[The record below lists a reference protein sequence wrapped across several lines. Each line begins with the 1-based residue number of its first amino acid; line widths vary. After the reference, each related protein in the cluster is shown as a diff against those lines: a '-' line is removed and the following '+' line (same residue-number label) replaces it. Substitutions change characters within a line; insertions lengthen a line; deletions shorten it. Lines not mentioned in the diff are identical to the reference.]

1 MSALKTHTRFRPV
14 ELGCFLCAVVLAEMA
29 WAADGDRTSQPTRA
43 PRELIESSRSVPRTL
58 RARNRNEHPEVK
70 LSFSNAPWPRVL
82 LKIAV
87 ETNSKLVM
95 HEKPEGRFTR
105 RDSNRYTRTE
115 AIHILN
121 RELEPKGFRLIEQG
135 ESLVVLNLHDF
146 RTRYRRPI
154 APVRPENPGP
164 LKPTSRRSFKPQK
177 YKRRTYSIASRDR
190 ELRQASLKSRTNRR
204 RSIRRASHVDEDQP
218 TNRSEQTNPSE
229 REKVT
234 AVKTRHSRAADVART
249 IYRTFKSRAELIDWG
264 PNGLPTFRVYRSQPS
279 RTRNDLGKPRRRKPL
294 RRPSAAVF
302 TISIDTKRDELLVSA
317 PPGQTRDLVWLI
329 QQLDA
334 AGGEPN
340 TTIRLLPGAKNTRRI
355 ATRLQVQLTR
365 LVAQRKRED
374 AAAGE
379 QPDRADD
386 AADDRG
392 ERQPPKQ
399 TDPTEALGGLQGD
412 VNVES
417 LQDLG
422 VLLLRG
428 NKRDVDAVMR
438 IIREIEKLTL
448 LATPEVHLLRL
459 RHVHSE
465 ALAPLLSS
473 VYEGL
478 RPAPVQGAQPRQS
491 ISFIPVVKPNAILIL
506 APSEDLKSILELAV
520 ELDQPV
526 DPLSE
531 FQVIGLKSAVAAHV
545 VSILIDFYQERAGLR
560 TRVRAVADARTNSV
574 IVQAR
579 PRDLAEVAA
588 LIRRIDRDESP
599 AVSRMR
605 IFPLKNAFA
614 DELAVVITT
623 AIQSILNPS
632 ATSVGTGGIRGGAP
646 GSGGRPI
653 TQRPGPRPGGQTPT
667 PPGTPPRQ
675 AGGASTQGIGDAK
688 SVILEFLAVDG
699 EAQRFVRSGIL
710 FDIRVTADPRINS
723 LVVIAPQQSMEL
735 MAELIRQLDQPTTTV
750 ADIKMFSLENA
761 DATATVQL
769 LEKLFGVQDQQQ
781 QGGTQVAGA
790 EDADS
795 NLIPLQFSVDVRT
808 NSVFA
813 KGGSEALRVVEAIL
827 LRLDHSDI
835 RQRQNDVIRL
845 LNSPADRIAEAINQF
860 MRSQRDLAQLNP
872 DLISDMELLQREVIA
887 VAEPISNSLLISA
900 TPRYFEEIRRLV
912 AELDKAPAQVI
923 IQALLVEVV
932 LQNTDEFGIELGFQD
947 SVLFDRGLLNL
958 DNFLTTTETTS
969 VPGTGISLTTEQ
981 IVNQELIPGFNF
993 NNTQLPLGNNTF
1005 INPTDVGTQGLS
1017 NFSLGRLNG
1026 DLGFGG
1032 LVLSANS
1039 ESISA
1044 LLRALSARRTI
1055 HVLMRPQIRTLDNL
1069 PATIHVGQQVPVVN
1083 GVDVGQ
1089 TITSPRIV
1097 QEQVGIVLTVIPR
1110 ISPDGTIVIE
1120 TDVQKSELSGNTVPI
1135 FFDAANNRT
1144 INSPI
1149 IDITDAVATVSVR
1162 DGQTI
1167 VLGGMITKS
1176 DSTLE
1181 RKVPWLAEVPLL
1193 GRLFRYDSTTTRRT
1207 ELLIFLT
1214 PRVIHNDADS
1224 ELIKQVEA
1232 ERMHFI
1238 EEDAEAMHGPLYAVP
1253 PEMQGIERQPAQP
1266 PQPLQGKRI
1275 LPFPE
1280 NEDVPTTVVPRDMLN
1295 VSPTPGAQA
1304 VRPVAHK
1311 TKRGESHGLHRG
1323 DSKANRPQKAN
1334 RRQKKPRRPI
1344 WILESFLSNS
1354 NKTPKNTP

>member
-1 MSALKTHTRFRPV
+1 MENRRCNAVRFNALPARFFAEDKTLSALKTPTRFRSV

-29 WAADGDRTSQPTRA
+29 WSADSDRMSQPTRD
-43 PRELIESSRSVPRTL
+43 P
-58 RARNRNEHPEVK
+58 NEHPKVK
-70 LSFSNAPWPRVL
+70 LSFFNAPWPRVL

-87 ETNSKLVM
+87 ETNSRLVM
-95 HEKPEGRFTR
+95 HERPEGRFTR

-135 ESLVVLNLHDF
+135 KSLVVLNLHDF

-154 APVRPENPGP
+154 APVRSETPVP

-177 YKRRTYSIASRDR
+177 YERRTYSIASRDR
-190 ELRQASLKSRTNRR
+190 ELRHASNNSRTNRR

-218 TNRSEQTNPSE
+218 ANRSEQAKPSE

-249 IYRTFKSRAELIDWG
+249 IYRTFESRAELIDRG
-264 PNGLPTFRVYRSQPS
+264 PNGLPAFRVYQSQPPHTQS
-279 RTRNDLGKPRRRKPL
+279 DLGKPRRQKPL

-302 TISIDTKRDELLVSA
+302 TIGIDTKRDELFVSA
-317 PPGQTRDLVWLI
+317 PPGQTRDLMWLI

-334 AGGEPN
+334 AGDEPN
-340 TTIRLLPGAKNTRRI
+340 TTIRLLPGVKNTRRI
-355 ATRLQVQLTR
+355 ATSLQVQLTR
-365 LVAQRKRED
+365 LVAQRRLED

-379 QPDRADD
+379 QPDRSDDD
-386 AADDRG
+386 ADNRG

-399 TDPTEALGGLQGD
+399 TGPPEALGGLQGD
-412 VNVES
+412 VNVEA

-422 VLLLRG
+422 VYILRG
-428 NKRDVDAVMR
+428 NKKDVEAVTR
-438 IIREIEKLTL
+438 ILNEIEKLML
-448 LATPEVHLLRL
+448 LATPEVHLLPL
-459 RHVHSE
+459 RHVQSE
-465 ALAPLLSS
+465 ALALLLSS

-491 ISFIPVVKPNAILIL
+491 IRFIPVVKPNAILIL

-520 ELDQPV
+520 ELAQPV

-531 FQVIGLKSAVAAHV
+531 FQVIGLKSAVAANV
-545 VSILIDFYQERAGLR
+545 VSILNNFYQERAGLR

-588 LIRRIDRDESP
+588 LIHRIDRDEST

-605 IFPLKNAFA
+605 IFPLKNALA
-614 DELAVVITT
+614 DELAVVITM

-632 ATSVGTGGIRGGAP
+632 ATSGGTGGTRAGTSVPGARP
-646 GSGGRPI
+646 GSR
-653 TQRPGPRPGGQTPT
+653 TPT
-667 PPGTPPRQ
+667 TPGTPTGQVPRPV
-675 AGGASTQGIGDAK
+675 GGTSMQGIGDAK

-735 MAELIRQLDQPTTTV
+735 MAELIRQLDQQTTSV
-750 ADIKMFSLENA
+750 ADIKFFSLTNA
-761 DATATVQL
+761 DATASAQL
-769 LEKLFGVQDQQQ
+769 LEKLFAVEDQ
-781 QGGTQVAGA
+781 QGGIQVAGA
-790 EDADS
+790 EDANS
-795 NLIPLQFSVDVRT
+795 NLIPLRFSIDVRT
-808 NSVFA
+808 NSVIA
-813 KGGSEALRVVEAIL
+813 IGGAEALRVIEAIL
-827 LRLDHSDI
+827 LRLDQSDM

-845 LNSPADRIAEAINQF
+845 LNSPADRVAEAINQF
-860 MRSQRDLAQLNP
+860 MRSQRDLAEMDPN
-872 DLISDMELLQREVIA
+872 LISNMELLQREVIA
-887 VAEPISNSLLISA
+887 VPEPISNSLLISA

-958 DNFLTTTETTS
+958 DNFLTTMETTS
-969 VPGTGISLTTEQ
+969 VPATGIELTTER
-981 IVNQELIPGFNF
+981 IVNQELIPGFSF

-1017 NFSLGRLNG
+1017 NLSLGRFNG

-1039 ESISA
+1039 ESVSA

-1055 HVLMRPQIRTLDNL
+1055 HVLSRPQIRTLDNL
-1069 PATIHVGQQVPVVN
+1069 PATIHVGQQVPVVD
-1083 GVDVGQ
+1083 GV
-1089 TITSPRIV
+1089 TITQNVTNPDIR
-1097 QEQVGIVLTVIPR
+1097 QQQVGIILTVIPR

-1120 TDVQKSELSGNTVPI
+1120 TDAQKSELSGNTVPI

-1144 INSPI
+1144 IDSPV
-1149 IDITDAVATVSVR
+1149 IDIIDAVATVSVQ

-1181 RKVPWLAEVPLL
+1181 RKVPWLAEIPLL
-1193 GRLFRYDSTTTRRT
+1193 KNLFRYDSTTTRRT

-1214 PRVIHNDADS
+1214 PRIIRNDADS

-1238 EEDAEAMHGPLYAVP
+1238 EEDAEEIHGPLYAVP
-1253 PEMQGIERQPAQP
+1253 PEMQGIERRPAQP
-1266 PQPLQGKRI
+1266 PQTSQDSRI
-1275 LPFPE
+1275 LPFL
-1280 NEDVPTTVVPRDMLN
+1280 EDEDIPTTVVPRDMLN

-1304 VRPVAHK
+1304 GHPVTHK
-1311 TKRGESHGLHRG
+1311 TKRGESHGSHRG
-1323 DSKANRPQKAN
+1323 DSKAN